1 MNQYGDN
8 PNISKDQATLLWISP
23 QGWAVIGILAFMVF
37 LQRVNPFMKF
47 TTNLLKAQRYLY
59 LSLFFHQNDQLL

>member
-47 TTNLLKAQRYLY
+47 TTNLF
-59 LSLFFHQNDQLL
+59 SDC